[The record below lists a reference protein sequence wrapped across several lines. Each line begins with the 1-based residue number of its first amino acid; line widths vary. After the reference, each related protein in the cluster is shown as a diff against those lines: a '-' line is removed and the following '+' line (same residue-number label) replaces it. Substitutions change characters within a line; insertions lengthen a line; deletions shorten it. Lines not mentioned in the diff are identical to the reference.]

1 MWQTV
6 TFGELC
12 KMYQPKT
19 LSAKE
24 MKAEGAYVVYG
35 ANGAI
40 GHYDQYNHAAPQ
52 LLVTC
57 RGGTCGSVNVSEP
70 YSWINGNAMV
80 IQPDTTK
87 VSLRYMEYI
96 CRGAIDWSAAI
107 TGAAQPQITRKSIE
121 PILFSYPPLAEQERI
136 VAKLDESFAEINRA
150 IAVTEAQQ
158 AEIENLQATLLSTTL
173 LSGHRDW
180 QTVRLGAVC
189 DIHNGG
195 TPRSKVDAYWG
206 GDVQWLT
213 PKDMGQLQSHLV
225 SKTERQITTKGLEES
240 AAKLVAANSIIL
252 SCRAPI
258 GYIAI
263 NQVPMAFNQGCKALV
278 PRSEIQLKYLY
289 YFLFESKQLLND
301 LGTGTTFKEISKKTL
316 AQVKLPL
323 PPMVEQQRIVTKLDA
338 AFAVIQTAL
347 DAIVKAKEN
356 YLALK
361 STVMAHALQ
370 PGEGA

>member
-1 MWQTV
+1 MWNTG
-6 TFGELC
+6 TLGELC

-24 MKAEGAYVVYG
+24 MKSEGTYVVYG

-40 GHYDQYNHAAPQ
+40 GHYDQYNHEAPQ

-57 RGGTCGSVNVSEP
+57 RGATCGSVNVSEP

-96 CRGAIDWSAAI
+96 CRGGIDWSAAI
-107 TGAAQPQITRKSIE
+107 TGAAQPQITRNSIE
-121 PILFSYPPLAEQERI
+121 PIQFSYPPLAEQQRI
-136 VAKLDESFAEINRA
+136 VAKLDASFEQVERA
-150 IAVTEAQQ
+150 IAVTRAQQ
-158 AEIENLQATLLSTTL
+158 TEIEKLQATLLSTTL
-173 LSGHRDW
+173 VSGRSDW
-180 QTVRLGAVC
+180 STVTLGEVC

-195 TPRSKVDAYWG
+195 TPKSKVDAYWG

-240 AAKLVAANSIIL
+240 AAKLISANSIIL

-258 GYIAI
+258 GYIAV
-263 NQVPMAFNQGCKALV
+263 NQVPMSFNQGCKGLV
-278 PRSEIQLKYLY
+278 PSEDMLLEYLY
-289 YFLFESKQLLND
+289 YFLFASKQLLND

-316 AQVKLPL
+316 SQVVLRL
-323 PPMVEQQRIVTKLDA
+323 PPIVEQQRIVTKLDA
-338 AFAVIQTAL
+338 VFAANQTAL
-347 DAIVKAKEN
+347 DSIVKAKEN
-356 YLALK
+356 YQALK
-361 STVMAHALQ
+361 FAVMAHALQ
-370 PGEGA
+370 PGAGA